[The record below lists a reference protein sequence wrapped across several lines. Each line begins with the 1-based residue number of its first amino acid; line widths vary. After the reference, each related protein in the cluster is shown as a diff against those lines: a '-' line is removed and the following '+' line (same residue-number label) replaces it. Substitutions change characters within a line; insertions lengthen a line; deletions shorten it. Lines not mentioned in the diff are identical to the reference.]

1 MKIFFTATAESVYN
15 LGNMWYHWQL
25 VSVTECGA
33 GWPDRLAWT
42 GHTQFEG
49 TAPTTHLI
57 HKLILRYKLQGKWT
71 QGVHKVQL
79 FLLLFQLPGNCRL
92 WAINLQLSTPRTQG
106 LLNTDR
112 KVQLCWNMT
121 WYVDTNVLVCQ
132 AAVLRETVRQEC
144 EERYE
149 LTEALEVAKKELLLL
164 KRPPSRHGLFDV

>member
-57 HKLILRYKLQGKWT
+57 HKLMLRYKLQGKWT

-112 KVQLCWNMT
+112 KVVMLKYDVICRYKCTRMSG
-121 WYVDTNVLVCQ
+121 CS
-132 AAVLRETVRQEC
+132 AARNSEAGMRRTLRTHWSFRSSKERTVAAEETS
-144 EERYE
+144 
-149 LTEALEVAKKELLLL
+149 K
-164 KRPPSRHGLFDV
+164 